1 MLISPAD
8 LAGRLGR
15 VTVLDASWHMPDT
28 GRDPDAEFR
37 AAHIPGAL
45 RFDIDAIADQSSP
58 LPHTLP
64 SPEDFAAA
72 VSALGIGDDTEVVAY
87 EAAGV
92 FTAPRA
98 WWMFAVMGKPI
109 TILEGGLAGWQSEG
123 RPVES
128 GPARTPAFATFTPR
142 FDPALFASADDV
154 AAALSAGDQVV
165 DVRSAERFAGS
176 APEPRPGIRA
186 GHMPGALNLHYAALA
201 DETGRLRPDAE
212 LRPLIERAGIDLSAP
227 VITSCGSGVTAAIL
241 ALALTRLGTPA
252 RVFDGSWTEWG
263 GDPARP
269 VVTGPPAPKT

>member
-1 MLISPAD
+1 MKLISPQD
-8 LAGRLGR
+8 LAAKLDR

-28 GRDPDAEFR
+28 GRDPNAEFR

-45 RFDIDAIADQSSP
+45 RFDIDEIADKGSG

-64 SPEDFAAA
+64 SPDAFAAA
-72 VSALGIGDDTEVVAY
+72 VGALGIGDDTEVVAY
-87 EAAGV
+87 EAAGL

-109 TILEGGLAGWQSEG
+109 EILAGGLARWQAEG
-123 RPVES
+123 HPVES
-128 GPARTPAFATFTPR
+128 GPARAPAPATFTPR

-154 AAALSAGDQVV
+154 AAALQAGETVV
-165 DVRSAERFAGS
+165 DVRSPERFAGA

-186 GHMPGALNLHYAALA
+186 GHMPGAKNLHYAKLA
-201 DETGRLRPDAE
+201 GPDGSLRPDAE
-212 LRPLIERAGIDLSAP
+212 LRQEIEAAGIDLSKP

-241 ALALTRLGTPA
+241 ALALTRLGTEA

-269 VVTGPPAPKT
+269 VVTGSD

>member
-1 MLISPAD
+1 MLITPAD
-8 LAGRLGR
+8 LADKLGR
-15 VTVLDASWHMPDT
+15 VVVLDASWHMPDT
-28 GRDPDAEFR
+28 RHDANAEFLE
-37 AAHIPGAL
+37 AHIPGAR
-45 RFDIDAIADQSSP
+45 RFDIDAIADPASP

-72 VSALGIGDDTEVVAY
+72 VGALGIDNDTEVVAY

-109 TILEGGLAGWQSEG
+109 TLLSGGLARWREEG

-128 GPARTPAFATFTPR
+128 GPAALASPKTFVPAYN
-142 FDPALFASADDV
+142 PALFASADDV
-154 AAALSAGDQVV
+154 AAALAAGETVV
-165 DVRSAERFAGS
+165 DVRSPERFAGS
-176 APEPRPGIRA
+176 APEPRAGVRS
-186 GHMPGALNLHYAALA
+186 GHMPGALNLHYATLAGENGELKPDDALRA
-201 DETGRLRPDAE
+201 IITDA
-212 LRPLIERAGIDLSAP
+212 GVDLSRP

-263 GDPARP
+263 GDHSRP
-269 VVTGPPAPKT
+269 VVKD

>member
-1 MLISPAD
+1 MLISPQE
-8 LAGRLGR
+8 LAAKLDR

-45 RFDIDAIADQSSP
+45 RFDIDEIADKSSA

-64 SPEDFAAA
+64 SPEAFAVA
-72 VSALGIGDDTEVVAY
+72 VGALGIGNDTEVVAY
-87 EAAGV
+87 EAGGL

-109 TILEGGLAGWQSEG
+109 QLLEGGLARWQAEG

-128 GPARTPAFATFTPR
+128 GPAATPAPANFTPH

-154 AAALSAGDQVV
+154 AAALAAGETVV
-165 DVRSAERFAGS
+165 DVRSPERFAGS

-186 GHMPGALNLHYAALA
+186 GHMPGAKNLHYARLSDA
-201 DETGRLRPDAE
+201 EGKLRPEAE
-212 LRPLIERAGIDLSAP
+212 LRAAIEDAGIDLDKP

-269 VVTGPPAPKT
+269 VVTGSD